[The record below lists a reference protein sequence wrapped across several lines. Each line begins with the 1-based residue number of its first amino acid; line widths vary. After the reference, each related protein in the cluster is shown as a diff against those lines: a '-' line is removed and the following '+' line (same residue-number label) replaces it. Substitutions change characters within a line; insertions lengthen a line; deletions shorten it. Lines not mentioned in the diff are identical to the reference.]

1 MDRLSLDTFLSGT
14 NDMEAKQ
21 YLVLQRLKGY
31 YDEFSHNRLYP
42 GLGDLIKLVSLFDDL
57 IQKKTDLQG
66 LLPQRLKDLD
76 IENQRLVY
84 EPVPGN
90 DDEFNKAMD
99 LILWSLPYIKKAIEE
114 GMDIY
119 NFVDEHVVIE
129 EVGILPV
136 YREEGYWFVPDMK
149 EFRLHLLRYEVSLFS
164 ASSER
169 FRTLKTRL
177 IESLELVLVH
187 RSPES
192 IKMELMEKYHDL
204 PNPATYV
211 CETDLD
217 FPYAETILPIA
228 KRKFMTQLFS

>member
-1 MDRLSLDTFLSGT
+1 M
-14 NDMEAKQ
+14 Q
-21 YLVLQRLKGY
+21 YVVLQRLKGY

-42 GLGDLIKLVSLFDDL
+42 GLGDLIQLVSLFDDL

-66 LLPQRLKDLD
+66 LLPHRLKELD

-84 EPVPGN
+84 EPVQGN
-90 DDEFNKAMD
+90 DAEFDKAMD
-99 LILWSLPYIKKAIEE
+99 LILWALPHLKKAIEE

-149 EFRLHLLRYEVSLFS
+149 ISRLHLLRYEVSLFA
-164 ASSER
+164 ASTER

-177 IESLELVLVH
+177 LESLELVLVH

-192 IKMELMEKYHDL
+192 IKLELMKKYHDL

-217 FPYAETILPIA
+217 FPYVETILPIA

>member
-14 NDMEAKQ
+14 HDMEAKQ

-42 GLGDLIKLVSLFDDL
+42 GLGDLIQLVSLFDDL

-66 LLPQRLKDLD
+66 LLPQRLKELD

-84 EPVPGN
+84 EPVQGG
-90 DDEFNKAMD
+90 DDEFNKAME
-99 LILWSLPYIKKAIEE
+99 LILWALPHLKKAIEE

-149 EFRLHLLRYEVSLFS
+149 VSRLHLLRYEVSLFS

-177 IESLELVLVH
+177 LESLELVLVR

-192 IKMELMEKYHDL
+192 IKLELMQKYHDL

-217 FPYAETILPIA
+217 FPYIETILPIA
-228 KRKFMTQLFS
+228 KRKFMTHLFS